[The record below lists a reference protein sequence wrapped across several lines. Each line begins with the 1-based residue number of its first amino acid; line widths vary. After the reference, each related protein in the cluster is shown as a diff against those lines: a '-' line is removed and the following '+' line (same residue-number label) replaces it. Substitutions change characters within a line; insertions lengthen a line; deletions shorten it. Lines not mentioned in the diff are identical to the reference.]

1 MPEGHPEAFTE
12 TDVASGGGSK
22 GGGLRRHCPTEEG
35 KGRRSPPPC
44 DDGTHKTAGS
54 HTASAVGGAT
64 YLFTYGGFV
73 NNNYHARAPRRRAQ
87 EERSDEKP

>member
-1 MPEGHPEAFTE
+1 MPVGHPEAFTE

-22 GGGLRRHCPTEEG
+22 GGGLRGHCPEGVKNAREAHRLATTE
-35 KGRRSPPPC
+35 RMRQRAPIPPS
-44 DDGTHKTAGS
+44 GG
-54 HTASAVGGAT
+54 GGAT

-73 NNNYHARAPRRRAQ
+73 NNNYHARAPRRRAH

>member
-1 MPEGHPEAFTE
+1 MALPEEPRAKAREARP
-12 TDVASGGGSK
+12 AWY
-22 GGGLRRHCPTEEG
+22 
-35 KGRRSPPPC
+35 
-44 DDGTHKTAGS
+44 DGTHKTAGS

>member
-1 MPEGHPEAFTE
+1 MQVEEEAKGVGFEGIARGTRAKAEEAHLLATTE
-12 TDVASGGGSK
+12 RIKQRAPIPPSGG
-22 GGGLRRHCPTEEG
+22 
-35 KGRRSPPPC
+35 
-44 DDGTHKTAGS
+44 
-54 HTASAVGGAT
+54 GGAT